1 MSNSMY
7 QSNLITQPWPHIVID
22 NFLKNEHFEYLESH
36 LNGLAALNRKPHHV
50 YDNYID
56 AENVVNSSCLPE
68 EFVRKLQDSY
78 HHVCMDILNN
88 LAPLK
93 AQLYTHSEFHLVYT
107 RNGFSFPI
115 HDDIPQKLLSCV
127 VYLSPQE
134 NLGTYLY
141 EKKHDKTPFS
151 TVEWKQN
158 RALFF
163 SRIDSTTWHSYSAK
177 ENSTRLCLV
186 YNLMTNK
193 VRDVYKAE
201 NSSYSSYYIR
211 SRFKRYLGFNE
222 I

>member
-1 MSNSMY
+1 M
-7 QSNLITQPWPHIVID
+7 QELNLITEPWPHIIID
-22 NFLKNEHFEYLESH
+22 NFLKKEHYDYLESH
-36 LNGLAALNRKPHHV
+36 LAHLAALNSKPHHV

-56 AENVVNSSCLPE
+56 SENVVNSSSLQE
-68 EFVRKLQDSY
+68 EFVRELQNSY
-78 HHVCMDILNN
+78 HHVCMDILTR

-107 RNGFSFPI
+107 KNAFSFPI

-127 VYLSPQE
+127 VYLSPKE

-141 EKKHDKTPFS
+141 KKKHDKTPYT

-163 SRIDSTTWHSYSAK
+163 SRYDSATWHSYSAK
-177 ENSTRLCLV
+177 QDSSRLCLV
-186 YNLMTNK
+186 YNLMTNR

-201 NSSYSSYYIR
+201 SNSYLRYYIR
-211 SRFKRYLGFNE
+211 SRVKRYFGLNE
-222 I
+222 Y